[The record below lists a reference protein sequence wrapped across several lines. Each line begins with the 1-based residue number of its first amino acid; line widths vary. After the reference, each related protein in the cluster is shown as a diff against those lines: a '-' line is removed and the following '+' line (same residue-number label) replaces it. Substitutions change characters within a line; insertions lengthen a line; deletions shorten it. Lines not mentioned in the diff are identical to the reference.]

1 MTYYQG
7 LRYNSPVDL
16 KIKFMKQKY
25 VIGIDISKSKVDC
38 AVIDFG
44 YELKLEKEV
53 FNKEKTLD
61 AFLKTIAKQL
71 QISQEELLVCCEN
84 TGIYN
89 RPLEVVCT
97 RLGITLWVEHALK
110 IKRASTD
117 MRGKDDKKDALRIA
131 HYAVRYYDKMVPYQE
146 PSEIVK
152 QLNILTKARDTMLS
166 QKVALENQLR
176 EAKTHDTFEYK
187 LLARAFKKSISIL
200 SKSIKEIE
208 KQIGLLIQKDEQINQ
223 NKQLIT
229 SIPGIGNQGAINL
242 IIATNNFQSFKS
254 AKHLACYAG
263 VVPFKNQSGTIVKKE
278 RVSKMANKT
287 IKKLLHLSAMAAI
300 RSDKELKG
308 YYLRKVAEGKN
319 KMSVLNAVR
328 NKLVQRIMSVITRK
342 QAYLS
347 QEDYF
352 YQKRNNFACL
362 LT

>member
-1 MTYYQG
+1 MTNYQG
-7 LRYNSPVDL
+7 LRYNSSVDL

-25 VIGIDISKSKVDC
+25 VIGIDISKSKIDC
-38 AVIDFG
+38 AVIDFE

-53 FNKEKTLD
+53 INKEKTLE
-61 AFLKTIAKQL
+61 AFIKTIAKQL
-71 QISQEELLVCCEN
+71 RINQEELLVCCEN

-131 HYAVRYYDKMVPYQE
+131 HYAVRYYDKLVPYQE
-146 PSEIVK
+146 PSDIVK
-152 QLNILTKARDTMLS
+152 ELN
-166 QKVALENQLR
+166 ENQLR
-176 EAKTHDTFEYK
+176 EAKTHDNFEYE
-187 LLARAFKKSISIL
+187 LLARAFKKSISSL
-200 SKSIKEIE
+200 SKSIKEVE
-208 KQIGLLIQKDEQINQ
+208 KKIDLLIQKDEQINQ

-242 IIATNNFQSFKS
+242 IIATNNFQSFES
-254 AKHLACYAG
+254 ARHLACYAG

-300 RSDKELKG
+300 RSDKELKE

-328 NKLVQRIMSVITRK
+328 NKLVHRIMSVITRK
-342 QAYLS
+342 QPYLS
-347 QEDYF
+347 KEDYF

>member
-1 MTYYQG
+1 
-7 LRYNSPVDL
+7 
-16 KIKFMKQKY
+16 MKQKY
-25 VIGIDISKSKVDC
+25 VIGIDISKTKVDC

-44 YELKLEKEV
+44 YELMVEKEV
-53 FNKEKTLD
+53 CNKAKTLET
-61 AFLKTIAKQL
+61 FLKAIAKQF
-71 QISQEELLVCCEN
+71 QINQKELLICCEN
-84 TGIYN
+84 TGIYT

-97 RLGITLWVEHALK
+97 RLGISLWVEHALK

-146 PSEIVK
+146 PSDIVK
-152 QLNILTKARDTMLS
+152 ELNVLTKVRDTMLS

-176 EAKTHDTFEYK
+176 EAKTHDPFEYEI
-187 LLARAFKKSISIL
+187 LAKAFKKSLSSL
-200 SKSIKEIE
+200 SKSIKDTE
-208 KQIGLLIQKDEQINQ
+208 KQIEILIQKDEQINQ

-229 SIPGIGNQGAINL
+229 TIPGVGNQTAINF
-242 IIATNNFQSFKS
+242 IIATNNFQSFES

-287 IKKLLHLSAMAAI
+287 IKKLLHLAAMAAI
-300 RSDKELKG
+300 RSDKELKE

-328 NKLVQRIMSVITRK
+328 NKLVHRIMSVITRK
-342 QAYLS
+342 QPYLS
-347 QEDYF
+347 REDYF
-352 YQKRNNFACL
+352 YQKRNNSVCL

>member
-1 MTYYQG
+1 
-7 LRYNSPVDL
+7 
-16 KIKFMKQKY
+16 
-25 VIGIDISKSKVDC
+25 
-38 AVIDFG
+38 
-44 YELKLEKEV
+44 
-53 FNKEKTLD
+53 
-61 AFLKTIAKQL
+61 
-71 QISQEELLVCCEN
+71 
-84 TGIYN
+84 
-89 RPLEVVCT
+89 
-97 RLGITLWVEHALK
+97 
-110 IKRASTD
+110 

-176 EAKTHDTFEYK
+176 EAKTHDTFEYE

-229 SIPGIGNQGAINL
+229 SIQGIGNQGAINL

>member
-1 MTYYQG
+1 
-7 LRYNSPVDL
+7 
-16 KIKFMKQKY
+16 MKQKY

-38 AVIDFG
+38 AAIDFS
-44 YELKLEKEV
+44 YELMLEKEV
-53 FNKEKTLD
+53 CNKEKALET
-61 AFLKTIAKQL
+61 FLKATVKKFRINQ
-71 QISQEELLVCCEN
+71 SELLISCEN

-146 PSEIVK
+146 PSDIVK
-152 QLNILTKARDTMLS
+152 ELNVLTKARDAMLS
-166 QKVALENQLR
+166 KKVALENHLR
-176 EAKTHDTFEYK
+176 EAKTHDPFEYK
-187 LLARAFKKSISIL
+187 ILAKAFKESLSSL
-200 SKSIKEIE
+200 SKSIKEVD
-208 KQIGLLIQKDEQINQ
+208 KQIEILIPKDEQLNQ

-229 SIPGIGNQGAINL
+229 TIPGVGNQTAINF
-242 IIATNNFQSFKS
+242 IIATNNFQSFGS

-278 RVSKMANKT
+278 RVSKMANMT
-287 IKKLLHLSAMAAI
+287 IKKLLHLAAMAAI
-300 RSDKELKG
+300 RSDKELKE

-328 NKLVQRIMSVITRK
+328 NKLVHRIMSVITRK
-342 QAYLS
+342 QPYLS
-347 QEDYF
+347 REDYF
-352 YQKRNNFACL
+352 YQKRNNFVCL